1 MNLEKIKG
9 RGEKVSLLVTDKK
22 PSVVGVSQI
31 EMIGK
36 VKPNGYDA
44 QSRPE
49 VRVFPFFGIQQ
60 SDFRISLP
68 DASRQQRHLYPAT

>member
-1 MNLEKIKG
+1 M
-9 RGEKVSLLVTDKK
+9 VTDKK

-49 VRVFPFFGIQQ
+49 VSSSAHTPNSIY
-60 SDFRISLP
+60 I
-68 DASRQQRHLYPAT
+68 